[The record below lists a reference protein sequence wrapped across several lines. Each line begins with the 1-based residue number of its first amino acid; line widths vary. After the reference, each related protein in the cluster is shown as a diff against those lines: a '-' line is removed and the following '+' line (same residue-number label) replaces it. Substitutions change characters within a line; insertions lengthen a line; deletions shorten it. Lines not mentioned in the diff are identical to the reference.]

1 MSFFF
6 SNCCYDCT
14 HGCHGQTK
22 LDAIGPAHGT
32 CCQQAMYG
40 IIMFATACFCC
51 DTFTKALPG
60 VFKVAVYWKVQ
71 EGLVRV
77 KAEWKVHTKLSSK
90 RNEGSQ
96 P

>member
-1 MSFFF
+1 
-6 SNCCYDCT
+6 
-14 HGCHGQTK
+14 
-22 LDAIGPAHGT
+22 
-32 CCQQAMYG
+32 MYG

-90 RNEGSQ
+90 RNERVHSLDTLHKHCFILYRSAPGSV